1 MLDRLKRLFA
11 GAKPPAQIA
20 QPAPPGRPPLATMDD
35 LDALIDR
42 CGLTAARDLILAHTT
57 PCFHMIAGGPAA
69 DAPLG
74 TTRLGGAP
82 DLPVGSVW
90 PAGKSGYYGFL
101 GQLDLAD
108 VAARTGAADLPNRG
122 LLSLFVD
129 SIDSAAE
136 PVPVRAILTPSG
148 TALARLTAPPG
159 RDEYGACANHLNP
172 VQISAFV
179 PGINVPPFDLRLYG
193 QIEALAPEADIDAFE
208 DALWP
213 TPPGT
218 IGQLLGQGFDHDGTD
233 LRLAIHARQIGRPG
247 LERYDF
253 IADWTEWEELKQIE
267 QRLQNGTLYRPW
279 TDANDDD
286 VRYVLDHRPALA
298 AGAANL
304 RLLILIRSNKAMN
317 LWINDADPI
326 FLFIPSARLKRGDFS
341 ELHGAVTQG

>member
-1 MLDRLKRLFA
+1 MLDGLKRLFA
-11 GAKPPAQIA
+11 RAR
-20 QPAPPGRPPLATMDD
+20 QPAPPSLPPLATFDD

-42 CGLTAARDLILAHTT
+42 CGLTAARALIRARTT
-57 PCFHMIAGGPAA
+57 TCFHMIAGGPAT

-90 PAGKSGYYGFL
+90 PAGESGWCGFL

-108 VAARTGAADLPNRG
+108 VAARTGAADLPTRG

-136 PVPVRAILTPSG
+136 PVPDRAVQTPPGAALTR
-148 TALARLTAPPG
+148 LAAPPG
-159 RDEYGACANHLNP
+159 RDDYGAGATPLNP
-172 VQISAFV
+172 VQVSAFV
-179 PGINVPPFDLRLYG
+179 PGLNVPPFDPRLYD
-193 QIEALAPEADIDAFE
+193 QIEALAPDADIDAFQ
-208 DALWP
+208 DAVWP

-218 IGQLLGQGFDHDGTD
+218 IGQLLGQGFDHDGID

-253 IADWTEWEELKQIE
+253 IADWAEWEELKQIE

-279 TDANDDD
+279 SDANDDD
-286 VRYVLDHRPALA
+286 VRYVLDHRPALV
-298 AGAANL
+298 AGASDL
-304 RLLILIRSNKAMN
+304 RLLLQIRSNKAMN

-326 FLFIPSARLKRGDFS
+326 FLFIPSARMARGDFS

>member
-11 GAKPPAQIA
+11 GAKPPVP
-20 QPAPPGRPPLATMDD
+20 PAPPGRPPLATLDD

-42 CGLTAARDLILAHTT
+42 CGLSAARDLIQAYTT
-57 PCFHMIAGGPAA
+57 PCFHLIAGGPAA

-90 PAGKSGYYGFL
+90 PAGKSGYCGFL

-108 VAARTGAADLPNRG
+108 VAAHTGAAGLPNRG

-148 TALARLTAPPG
+148 AALTRLAAPPG
-159 RDEYGACANHLNP
+159 RDDYGACANPLNP

-179 PGINVPPFDLRLYG
+179 PGINVPPFDPRLYD
-193 QIEALAPEADIDAFE
+193 QIEALAPDADVDAFQ

-233 LRLAIHARQIGRPG
+233 LRLAIQARQIGRPG

-298 AGAANL
+298 AGAADL

>member
-11 GAKPPAQIA
+11 GAKPPVP
-20 QPAPPGRPPLATMDD
+20 PAPPGRPPLATLDD

-42 CGLTAARDLILAHTT
+42 CGLSAARDLILAHTT
-57 PCFHMIAGGPAA
+57 PCFHLIAGGPAA

-90 PAGKSGYYGFL
+90 PAGKSGYCGFL

-193 QIEALAPEADIDAFE
+193 QIEALAPEADIDTFE

>member
-11 GAKPPAQIA
+11 GAKPPVP
-20 QPAPPGRPPLATMDD
+20 PAPPGRPPLATLDD

-42 CGLTAARDLILAHTT
+42 CGLSAARDLILAHTT
-57 PCFHMIAGGPAA
+57 PCFHLIAGGPAA

-90 PAGKSGYYGFL
+90 PAGKSGYCGFL